1 MELDLMLK
9 KIAQVEYL
17 KTHDITEF
25 MDIKSGIG
33 KNYLEE

>member
-9 KIAQVEYL
+9 KIAQIEYL
-17 KTHDITEF
+17 KTHDIAEF